1 MVNTG
6 STSRGKITKE
16 KLLSDF
22 RHLVGIHGIMNT
34 SLDRLSEYSG
44 TAKSSILW
52 HFGSREGLVIE
63 LVDSLFLE
71 VEESVKEG
79 LAKGEAPLPCLFEKF
94 TEFFLATPEANGVF
108 FTLILNEPPNSNV
121 RKRVYEMYKNFRKK
135 LSENLNLGKPNSKQS
150 IQKASLLIALFD
162 GLYLQW
168 YLDPKEV
175 PLKDTLL
182 LAQNMLLEYY
192 KLEDF
197 PKKQNLQ
204 TNKNRSKKNRV
215 GSK

>member
-1 MVNTG
+1 MAKSG

-22 RHLVGIHGIMNT
+22 RHLVTIHGIMNT

-63 LVDSLFLE
+63 LVNALFLE
-71 VEESVKEG
+71 VEESVREG

-121 RKRVYEMYKNFRKK
+121 RKMVFEMYRSFRKK
-135 LSENLNLGKPNSKQS
+135 ISENLDLGKANSKES
-150 IQKASLLIALFD
+150 ILKVSLLIALFD

-168 YLDPKEV
+168 YLDPQEV
-175 PLKDTLL
+175 PLKESLL
-182 LAQNMLLEYY
+182 LAQEMLS
-192 KLEDF
+192 DF
-197 PKKQNLQ
+197 YGIQESASKAKTRNTPKRK
-204 TNKNRSKKNRV
+204 
-215 GSK
+215 

>member
-6 STSRGKITKE
+6 RTSRGKITKE

-71 VEESVKEG
+71 VEESVREG

-121 RKRVYEMYKNFRKK
+121 RKRVYEMYKEFRKK
-135 LSENLNLGKPNSKQS
+135 LSENLDLGKPNSKQS

-168 YLDPKEV
+168 YLDPQEV
-175 PLKDTLL
+175 PLKETLI
-182 LAQNMLLEYY
+182 LAQSMLSEFY
-192 KLEDF
+192 KIET
-197 PKKQNLQ
+197 PRKQN
-204 TNKNRSKKNRV
+204 TKKA
-215 GSK
+215 KK